1 MLDRNALLFIGLQ
14 FGSRFA
20 NSFLVTA
27 ARYELLEDLA
37 IINGWDLTCDK
48 IGRYLAPFAYAVVSS
63 SHGFNFAV
71 LLSCLMYALMSVLR
85 MMVTVLEPASR
96 RETKNGASQPTVAQ
110 KLGGLL
116 QQVVDGV
123 TSLRRDKVLQLLI
136 INTLVTNVFLYPLNS
151 VHFPVLFKQVAEREK
166 SELDRTVVDDLLHQ
180 VMLALDI
187 KRNGGFDGTGPVQA
201 LSLGGVA
208 GPFLS
213 NAMIYM
219 LESYS
224 TNHKVCQ
231 LWVGV
236 NFGIVGQ
243 ISTMA
248 LLAGM
253 RLLSSSFGSGSL
265 VFNLASALKHLV
277 SPQLDGFLVA
287 SKVGAWIVTISVNN
301 IVTTYFNS
309 ISQERLQ
316 QKERGRFIANI
327 MTIFNLGSICGSLL
341 FGWVL
346 SAHENSV
353 TGSVNLLL
361 CGLMIKIIL
370 LACDLERE
378 SFVPQTSVTCRCCCG
393 GKEKVPS
400 QVVLDHIPTE
410 AKASAC
416 GDSSLHVPSMAAVS
430 RKRKAD
436 PDEPPE
442 LQTRTY
448 TAQRVLGKGSFG
460 VVYQAQVL
468 ETGETV
474 AIKSIKMQEKDREVQ
489 ILKELHGHPN
499 IVCLHGAFLSDEGTA
514 GSGTRLNLV
523 IKHYS
528 QLDGKKIE
536 PYYIKLYQFQLMRG
550 LAFIHGRGIV
560 HCDLKPQ
567 NLLLDGK
574 SHTLKICDF
583 GTAKRMIFGEQQ
595 RSYMVSRYYRAP
607 ELILGATSYTTG
619 VDLWSAGCV
628 FAELILGQPLFTGKE
643 NGRSIH

>member
-27 ARYELLEDLA
+27 ARYELLEAGGIFQFAGAQVATNVARMLVSQVAGLLTDNFALKRMYVASEALNLVLAVAMLACGQHHSRMLFALNIGLGLLFAFSQPVTKSMPPAVAAAREDLA

-187 KRNGGFDGTGPVQA
+187 KRKDMWRNYNA
-201 LSLGGVA
+201 LVSLGGVA

-253 RLLSSSFGSGSL
+253 VLLSSSFGSGSL
-265 VFNLASALKHLV
+265 VFNL
-277 SPQLDGFLVA
+277 
-287 SKVGAWIVTISVNN
+287 VGAWIVTISVNN

-370 LACDLERE
+370 LVLLRRE
-378 SFVPQTSVTCRCCCG
+378 
-393 GKEKVPS
+393 
-400 QVVLDHIPTE
+400 
-410 AKASAC
+410 
-416 GDSSLHVPSMAAVS
+416 
-430 RKRKAD
+430 
-436 PDEPPE
+436 
-442 LQTRTY
+442 
-448 TAQRVLGKGSFG
+448 GKGTFSG
-460 VVYQAQVL
+460 
-468 ETGETV
+468 G
-474 AIKSIKMQEKDREVQ
+474 SRP
-489 ILKELHGHPN
+489 H
-499 IVCLHGAFLSDEGTA
+499 SD
-514 GSGTRLNLV
+514 
-523 IKHYS
+523 
-528 QLDGKKIE
+528 
-536 PYYIKLYQFQLMRG
+536 
-550 LAFIHGRGIV
+550 
-560 HCDLKPQ
+560 
-567 NLLLDGK
+567 
-574 SHTLKICDF
+574 
-583 GTAKRMIFGEQQ
+583 
-595 RSYMVSRYYRAP
+595 
-607 ELILGATSYTTG
+607 
-619 VDLWSAGCV
+619 
-628 FAELILGQPLFTGKE
+628 
-643 NGRSIH
+643 

>member
-27 ARYELLEDLA
+27 ARYELLEAGGIFQFAGAQVATNVARMLVSQVAGLLTDNFALKRMYVASEALNLVLAVAMLACGQHHSRMLFALNIGLGLLFAFSQPVTKSMPPAVAAAREDLA

-187 KRNGGFDGTGPVQA
+187 KRKDMWRNYNA
-201 LSLGGVA
+201 LVSLGGVA

-253 RLLSSSFGSGSL
+253 VLLSSSFGSGSL

-370 LACDLERE
+370 LVLLRRE
-378 SFVPQTSVTCRCCCG
+378 
-393 GKEKVPS
+393 
-400 QVVLDHIPTE
+400 
-410 AKASAC
+410 
-416 GDSSLHVPSMAAVS
+416 
-430 RKRKAD
+430 
-436 PDEPPE
+436 
-442 LQTRTY
+442 
-448 TAQRVLGKGSFG
+448 GKGTFSG
-460 VVYQAQVL
+460 
-468 ETGETV
+468 G
-474 AIKSIKMQEKDREVQ
+474 SRP
-489 ILKELHGHPN
+489 H
-499 IVCLHGAFLSDEGTA
+499 SD
-514 GSGTRLNLV
+514 
-523 IKHYS
+523 
-528 QLDGKKIE
+528 
-536 PYYIKLYQFQLMRG
+536 
-550 LAFIHGRGIV
+550 
-560 HCDLKPQ
+560 
-567 NLLLDGK
+567 
-574 SHTLKICDF
+574 
-583 GTAKRMIFGEQQ
+583 
-595 RSYMVSRYYRAP
+595 
-607 ELILGATSYTTG
+607 
-619 VDLWSAGCV
+619 
-628 FAELILGQPLFTGKE
+628 
-643 NGRSIH
+643 